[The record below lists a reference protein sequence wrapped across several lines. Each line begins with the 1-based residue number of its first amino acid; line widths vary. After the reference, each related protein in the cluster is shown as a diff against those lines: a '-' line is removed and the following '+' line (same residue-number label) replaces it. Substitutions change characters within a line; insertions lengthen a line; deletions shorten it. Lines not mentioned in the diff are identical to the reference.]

1 MITKAYFVII
11 CLQAMT
17 GFQYHM
23 RVKERMKRKQ
33 VITRFAPSPTGLL
46 HKGHAYSA
54 LTAYNFARDHGGI
67 FILRI
72 EDIDTTRC
80 TTEFSD
86 AICED
91 LRWLGITWQ
100 EPIRIQSGHF
110 EYYQQ
115 MLDKLKAMG
124 LVYPCFCTR
133 KDIRE
138 EIARSPKAP
147 HGPEGA
153 PYPGTCRHLTPV
165 EHAAKVSSGA
175 DHAWRLDVT
184 KAVNYVKTQNR
195 WPLTWHDI
203 ENKEHIA
210 DPASLGDIVLAR
222 KDTPTSYH
230 LSVTVDDALQEIS
243 HVIRG
248 TDLLHTT
255 DVQVL
260 LQALLDLPTPIYY
273 HHKLMLDKDGK
284 RFAKRDKSVTLQTLR
299 QNGIDPCSLL
309 PK

>member
-1 MITKAYFVII
+1 
-11 CLQAMT
+11 
-17 GFQYHM
+17 
-23 RVKERMKRKQ
+23 MKTKQ

-46 HKGHAYSA
+46 HKGHAFSA
-54 LTAYNFARDHGGI
+54 FTAYNFARKHDGL

-91 LRWLGITWQ
+91 LRWLGITWE

-110 EYYQQ
+110 PFYKQE
-115 MLDKLKAMG
+115 LEKLKTMG

-138 EIARSPKAP
+138 EIERSPKAP

-153 PYPGTCRHLTPV
+153 PYPGTCRHLTADKR
-165 EHAAKVSSGA
+165 AAKVGSGM
-175 DHAWRLDVT
+175 DHAWRLDVA
-184 KAVNYVKTQNR
+184 KAIEYLTSLDR
-195 WPLTWHDI
+195 MPLVWHDI
-203 ENKEHIA
+203 DDNNYIA
-210 DPASLGDIVLAR
+210 DPLSLGDIVLAR

-230 LSVTVDDALQEIS
+230 LSVTLDDAQQGIS

-248 TDLLHTT
+248 NDLLHTT

-260 LQALLDLPTPIYY
+260 LQALMGLPTPIYY
-273 HHKLMLDKDGK
+273 HHKLLLDENGN
-284 RFAKRDKSVTLQTLR
+284 RFAKRDKSVTLQSLR